1 MTLVLSFS
9 FVGRSLSLVGQRWYN
24 LHETGNDDDSER
36 VMGYIIDNNNLVAG
50 TH

>member
-24 LHETGNDDDSER
+24 LHETGNDDER
-36 VMGYIIDNNNLVAG
+36 EREMCSSI
-50 TH
+50 